1 MRLNSPRER
10 LVDDLADVG
19 CAVECGKRAV
29 AMKRAKLRGKMAI
42 VLIVLLVVAVALNV
56 VWSDSTQ
63 REQAEAEMLEKAR
76 ILTYEMDAVWE
87 FMDMNQERI
96 DTDSDGTYN
105 FKGLYCA
112 IAGKSI
118 AKILERDTNY
128 IIRYTN
134 LEPRKKAS
142 ASDEYEAEAIR
153 SFNDGTTVEKYGI
166 ETYGGQEAFRY
177 VAPIYLE
184 ESCLD
189 CHGDPKGEPDATGY
203 PKEGMKV
210 GDLIGVTSIIM
221 PIDLYMSGIQDNVT
235 RQVGYFSFII
245 IMVILAVY
253 FLITRMVTQP
263 LAQVEEAVGQIEG
276 GNFEVSLE
284 NIKGNGEIQDLA
296 KKFDFMAAQ
305 LRDLYGNLERQ
316 VEVRTS
322 QLESANELLEE
333 QRSQLAKVNEE
344 LQAENQ
350 YKSDFLAIM
359 SHELR
364 TPLTSIIAFT
374 EIWQSANVERSDDE
388 AAAVKEIKE
397 NGQLLLQ
404 MVNNILEMARVEAG
418 KTELTVE
425 PFDMMD
431 LIGLVERSIGF
442 LAEQRSITL
451 TTVVHPDVP
460 IINADWEKIRRIV
473 ENLASNAIKFTRK
486 GGHVRIEVRYDEA
499 NDRLAIAVSDDGIGI
514 KEENLES
521 IFERFT
527 QSDKSSYRR
536 YGGSGLGL
544 AVVKELTEMHGGC
557 IEVESVYKQGSTFTV
572 CIPTGNGR
580 NES

>member
-1 MRLNSPRER
+1 
-10 LVDDLADVG
+10 
-19 CAVECGKRAV
+19 
-29 AMKRAKLRGKMAI
+29 MKKMKLRGKTTI
-42 VLIVLLVVAVALNV
+42 VLIVLLVVSVALNV

-76 ILTYEMDAVWE
+76 ILSYEMDAVWE
-87 FMDMNQERI
+87 FMDMNQARI
-96 DTDSDGTYN
+96 DTDSDGSYN

-128 IIRYTN
+128 VIRYTN

-142 ASDEYEAEAIR
+142 MSDDYESEAIR
-153 SFNDGTTVEKYGI
+153 LFNDGSVVEKYGI
-166 ETYGGQEAFRY
+166 ETYNGQEVFRY
-177 VAPIYLE
+177 VTPIYLE

-189 CHGDPKGEPDATGY
+189 CHGDPAGELDVTGY
-203 PKEGMKV
+203 PKEGMEV

-221 PIDLYMSGIQDNVT
+221 PIDIYMAGIQENVT

-245 IMVILAVY
+245 VMVILAVY
-253 FLITRMVTQP
+253 VLITRLITRP
-263 LAQVEEAVGQIEG
+263 LSEVENAVGQIEN
-276 GNFEVSLE
+276 GNFEVNLE
-284 NIKGNGEIQDLA
+284 GIKGNGEIKDLA
-296 KKFDFMAAQ
+296 VKFDIMAEQ
-305 LRDLYGNLERQ
+305 LRALYGNLESQ
-316 VEVRTS
+316 VELRTA
-322 QLESANELLEE
+322 QLESANELLEK
-333 QRSQLAKVNEE
+333 QRSQLARVNEE

-374 EIWQSANVERSDDE
+374 EIWQQANVDRSEDE
-388 AAAVKEIKE
+388 TAAVKEVKE

-418 KTELTVE
+418 RNELSVE

-442 LAEQRSITL
+442 LAEQRNISL
-451 TTVVHPDVP
+451 ATVVHQDVP
-460 IINADWEKIRRIV
+460 IITADWEKIRRIV

-486 GGHVRIEVRYDEA
+486 GGSVSIEVSYHEETE
-499 NDRLAIAVSDDGIGI
+499 RLSIAVSDTGIGI
-514 KEENLES
+514 KEEDLS
-521 IFERFT
+521 LIFERFT

-544 AVVKELTEMHGGC
+544 AVVKELVEMHGGAV
-557 IEVESVYKQGSTFTV
+557 EVRSVYKQGSTFTV
-572 CIPTGNGR
+572 WIPTGNDR
-580 NES
+580 R

>member
-1 MRLNSPRER
+1 
-10 LVDDLADVG
+10 
-19 CAVECGKRAV
+19 
-29 AMKRAKLRGKMAI
+29 MKKMKLRGKTTI
-42 VLIVLLVVAVALNV
+42 VLIVLLVVSVALNV

-76 ILTYEMDAVWE
+76 ILSYEMDAVWE
-87 FMDMNQERI
+87 FMDMNQARI
-96 DTDSDGTYN
+96 DTDSDGSYN

-128 IIRYTN
+128 VIRYTN

-142 ASDEYEAEAIR
+142 MSDDYESEAIR
-153 SFNDGTTVEKYGI
+153 LFNDGSAVEKYGI
-166 ETYGGQEAFRY
+166 ETYNGQEVFRY
-177 VAPIYLE
+177 VTPIYLE

-189 CHGDPKGEPDATGY
+189 CHGDPAGELDVTGY
-203 PKEGMKV
+203 PKEGMEV

-221 PIDLYMSGIQDNVT
+221 PIDIYMAGIQENVT

-245 IMVILAVY
+245 VMVILAVY
-253 FLITRMVTQP
+253 VLITRLITRP
-263 LAQVEEAVGQIEG
+263 LSEVENAVGQIEN
-276 GNFEVSLE
+276 GNFEVNLE
-284 NIKGNGEIQDLA
+284 GIKGNGEIKDLA
-296 KKFDFMAAQ
+296 VKFDIMAEQ
-305 LRDLYGNLERQ
+305 LRALYGNLEGQ
-316 VEVRTS
+316 VELRTA
-322 QLESANELLEE
+322 QLESANELLEK
-333 QRSQLAKVNEE
+333 QRSQLARVNEE

-374 EIWQSANVERSDDE
+374 EIWQQANVDRSEDE
-388 AAAVKEIKE
+388 TAAVKEVKE

-418 KTELTVE
+418 RNELSVE

-442 LAEQRSITL
+442 LAEQRNISL
-451 TTVVHPDVP
+451 ATVVHQDVP
-460 IINADWEKIRRIV
+460 IITADWEKIRRIV

-486 GGHVRIEVRYDEA
+486 GGSVSIEVSYHEETE
-499 NDRLAIAVSDDGIGI
+499 RLSIAVSDTGIGI
-514 KEENLES
+514 KEEDLS
-521 IFERFT
+521 LIFERFT

-544 AVVKELTEMHGGC
+544 AVVKELVEMHGGAV
-557 IEVESVYKQGSTFTV
+557 EVRSVYKQGSTFTV
-572 CIPTGNGR
+572 WIPTGNDR
-580 NES
+580 R

>member
-1 MRLNSPRER
+1 
-10 LVDDLADVG
+10 
-19 CAVECGKRAV
+19 
-29 AMKRAKLRGKMAI
+29 MKKMKLRGKTTI
-42 VLIVLLVVAVALNV
+42 VLIVLLVVSVALNV

-76 ILTYEMDAVWE
+76 ILSYEMDAVWE
-87 FMDMNQERI
+87 FMDMNQARI
-96 DTDSDGTYN
+96 DTDSDGSYN

-128 IIRYTN
+128 VIRYTN

-142 ASDEYEAEAIR
+142 MSDDYESEAIR
-153 SFNDGTTVEKYGI
+153 LFNDGSAVEKYGI
-166 ETYGGQEAFRY
+166 ETYNGQEVFRY
-177 VAPIYLE
+177 VTPIYLE

-189 CHGDPKGEPDATGY
+189 CHGDPAGELDVTGY
-203 PKEGMKV
+203 PKEGMEV

-221 PIDLYMSGIQDNVT
+221 PIDIYMAGIQENVT

-245 IMVILAVY
+245 VMVILAVY
-253 FLITRMVTQP
+253 VLITRLITRP
-263 LAQVEEAVGQIEG
+263 LSEVENAVGQIEN
-276 GNFEVSLE
+276 GNFEVNLE
-284 NIKGNGEIQDLA
+284 GIKGNGEIKDLA
-296 KKFDFMAAQ
+296 VKFDIMAEQ
-305 LRDLYGNLERQ
+305 LRALYGNLESQ
-316 VEVRTS
+316 VELRTA
-322 QLESANELLEE
+322 QLESANELLEK
-333 QRSQLAKVNEE
+333 QRSQLARVNEE

-374 EIWQSANVERSDDE
+374 EIWQQANVDRSEDE
-388 AAAVKEIKE
+388 TAAVKEVKE

-418 KTELTVE
+418 RNELSVE

-442 LAEQRSITL
+442 LAEQRNISL
-451 TTVVHPDVP
+451 ATVVHQDVP
-460 IINADWEKIRRIV
+460 IITADWEKIRRIV

-486 GGHVRIEVRYDEA
+486 GGSVSIEVSYHEETE
-499 NDRLAIAVSDDGIGI
+499 RLSIAVSDTGIGI
-514 KEENLES
+514 KEEDLS
-521 IFERFT
+521 LIFERFT

-544 AVVKELTEMHGGC
+544 AVVKELVEMHGGTV
-557 IEVESVYKQGSTFTV
+557 EVRSVYKQGSTFTV
-572 CIPTGNGR
+572 WIPTGNDR
-580 NES
+580 R

>member
-1 MRLNSPRER
+1 
-10 LVDDLADVG
+10 
-19 CAVECGKRAV
+19 
-29 AMKRAKLRGKMAI
+29 MKKMKLRGKTTI
-42 VLIVLLVVAVALNV
+42 VLIVLLVVSVALNV

-76 ILTYEMDAVWE
+76 ILSYEMDAVWE
-87 FMDMNQERI
+87 FMDMNQARI
-96 DTDSDGTYN
+96 DTDSDGSYN

-128 IIRYTN
+128 VIRYTN

-142 ASDEYEAEAIR
+142 MSDDYESEAIR
-153 SFNDGTTVEKYGI
+153 LFNDGSAVEKYGI
-166 ETYGGQEAFRY
+166 ETYNGQEVFRY
-177 VAPIYLE
+177 VTPIYLE

-189 CHGDPKGEPDATGY
+189 CHGDPAGELDVTGY
-203 PKEGMKV
+203 PKEGMEV

-221 PIDLYMSGIQDNVT
+221 PIDIYMAGIQENVT

-245 IMVILAVY
+245 VMVILAVY
-253 FLITRMVTQP
+253 VLITRLITRP
-263 LAQVEEAVGQIEG
+263 LSELENAVGQIEN
-276 GNFEVSLE
+276 GNFEVNLE
-284 NIKGNGEIQDLA
+284 GIKGNGEIKDLA
-296 KKFDFMAAQ
+296 VKFDIMAEQ
-305 LRDLYGNLERQ
+305 LRALYGNLEGQ
-316 VEVRTS
+316 VELRTA
-322 QLESANELLEE
+322 QLESANELLEK
-333 QRSQLAKVNEE
+333 QRSQLARVNEE

-364 TPLTSIIAFT
+364 TPLTPIIAFT
-374 EIWQSANVERSDDE
+374 EIWQQANVDRSEDE
-388 AAAVKEIKE
+388 TAAVKEVKE

-418 KTELTVE
+418 RNELSVE

-442 LAEQRSITL
+442 LAEQRNISL
-451 TTVVHPDVP
+451 TTVVHQDVP
-460 IINADWEKIRRIV
+460 IITADWEKIRRIV

-486 GGHVRIEVRYDEA
+486 GGSVSIEVSYHEETE
-499 NDRLAIAVSDDGIGI
+499 RLSIAVSDTGIGI
-514 KEENLES
+514 KEEDLPL

-544 AVVKELTEMHGGC
+544 AVVKELVEMHGGTV
-557 IEVESVYKQGSTFTV
+557 EVRSVYKQGSTFTV
-572 CIPTGNGR
+572 WIPTGNDR
-580 NES
+580 R

>member
-1 MRLNSPRER
+1 
-10 LVDDLADVG
+10 
-19 CAVECGKRAV
+19 
-29 AMKRAKLRGKMAI
+29 MKKMKLRGKTTI
-42 VLIVLLVVAVALNV
+42 VLIVLLVVSVALNV

-76 ILTYEMDAVWE
+76 ILSYEMDAVWE
-87 FMDMNQERI
+87 FMDMNQARI
-96 DTDSDGTYN
+96 DTDSDGSYN

-128 IIRYTN
+128 VIRYTN

-142 ASDEYEAEAIR
+142 MSDDYESEAIR
-153 SFNDGTTVEKYGI
+153 LFNDGSAVEKYGI
-166 ETYGGQEAFRY
+166 ETYNGQEVFRY
-177 VAPIYLE
+177 VTPIYLE

-189 CHGDPKGEPDATGY
+189 CHGDPAGELDVTGY
-203 PKEGMKV
+203 PKEGMEV

-221 PIDLYMSGIQDNVT
+221 PIDIYMAGIQENVT

-245 IMVILAVY
+245 VMVILAVY
-253 FLITRMVTQP
+253 VLITRLITRP
-263 LAQVEEAVGQIEG
+263 LSEVENAVGQIEN
-276 GNFEVSLE
+276 GNFEVNLE
-284 NIKGNGEIQDLA
+284 GIKGNGEIKDLA
-296 KKFDFMAAQ
+296 VKFDIMAEQ
-305 LRDLYGNLERQ
+305 LRALYGNLEGQ
-316 VEVRTS
+316 VELRTA
-322 QLESANELLEE
+322 QLESANELLEK
-333 QRSQLAKVNEE
+333 QRSQLARVNEE

-374 EIWQSANVERSDDE
+374 EIWQQANVDRSEDE
-388 AAAVKEIKE
+388 TAAVKEVKE

-418 KTELTVE
+418 RNELSVE

-442 LAEQRSITL
+442 LAEQRNISL
-451 TTVVHPDVP
+451 ATVVHQDVP
-460 IINADWEKIRRIV
+460 IITADWEKIRRIV

-486 GGHVRIEVRYDEA
+486 GGSVSVEVSYHEETE
-499 NDRLAIAVSDDGIGI
+499 RLSIAVSDTGIGI
-514 KEENLES
+514 KEEDLS
-521 IFERFT
+521 LIFERFT

-544 AVVKELTEMHGGC
+544 AVVKELVEMHGGTV
-557 IEVESVYKQGSTFTV
+557 EVRSVYKQGSTFTV
-572 CIPTGNGR
+572 WIPTGNDR
-580 NES
+580 R

>member
-1 MRLNSPRER
+1 
-10 LVDDLADVG
+10 
-19 CAVECGKRAV
+19 
-29 AMKRAKLRGKMAI
+29 MKKMKLRGKTTI
-42 VLIVLLVVAVALNV
+42 VLIVLLVVSVALNV

-76 ILTYEMDAVWE
+76 ILSYEMDAVWE
-87 FMDMNQERI
+87 FMDMNQARI
-96 DTDSDGTYN
+96 DTDSDGSYN
-105 FKGLYCA
+105 FKGFYCA

-128 IIRYTN
+128 VIRYTN

-142 ASDEYEAEAIR
+142 MSDDYESEAIR
-153 SFNDGTTVEKYGI
+153 LFNDGSAVEKYGI
-166 ETYGGQEAFRY
+166 ETYNGQEVFRY
-177 VAPIYLE
+177 VTPIYLE

-189 CHGDPKGEPDATGY
+189 CHGDPAGELDVTGY
-203 PKEGMKV
+203 PKEGMEV

-221 PIDLYMSGIQDNVT
+221 PIDIYMAGIQENVT

-245 IMVILAVY
+245 VMVILAVY
-253 FLITRMVTQP
+253 VLITRLITRP
-263 LAQVEEAVGQIEG
+263 LSEVENAVGQIEN
-276 GNFEVSLE
+276 GNFEVNLE
-284 NIKGNGEIQDLA
+284 GIKGNGEIKDLA
-296 KKFDFMAAQ
+296 VKFDIMAEQ
-305 LRDLYGNLERQ
+305 LRALYGNLEGQ
-316 VEVRTS
+316 VELRTA
-322 QLESANELLEE
+322 QLESANELLEK
-333 QRSQLAKVNEE
+333 QRSQLARVNEE

-374 EIWQSANVERSDDE
+374 EIWQQANVDRSEDE
-388 AAAVKEIKE
+388 TAAVKEVKE

-418 KTELTVE
+418 RNELSVE

-442 LAEQRSITL
+442 LAEQRNISL
-451 TTVVHPDVP
+451 TTVVHQDVP
-460 IINADWEKIRRIV
+460 IITADWEKIRRIV

-486 GGHVRIEVRYDEA
+486 GGSASIEVSYHEETE
-499 NDRLAIAVSDDGIGI
+499 RLSIAVSDTGIGI
-514 KEENLES
+514 KEEDLS
-521 IFERFT
+521 LIFERFT

-544 AVVKELTEMHGGC
+544 AVVKELVEMHGGTV
-557 IEVESVYKQGSTFTV
+557 EVRSVYKQGSTFTV
-572 CIPTGNGR
+572 WIPTGNDR
-580 NES
+580 R

>member
-1 MRLNSPRER
+1 
-10 LVDDLADVG
+10 
-19 CAVECGKRAV
+19 
-29 AMKRAKLRGKMAI
+29 MKKMKLRGKTTI
-42 VLIVLLVVAVALNV
+42 VLIVLLVVSVALNV

-76 ILTYEMDAVWE
+76 ILSYEMDAVWE
-87 FMDMNQERI
+87 FMDMNQARI
-96 DTDSDGTYN
+96 DTDSDGSYN

-128 IIRYTN
+128 VIRYTN

-142 ASDEYEAEAIR
+142 MSDDYESEAIR
-153 SFNDGTTVEKYGI
+153 LFNDGSAVEKYGI
-166 ETYGGQEAFRY
+166 ETYNGQEVFRY
-177 VAPIYLE
+177 VTPIYLE

-189 CHGDPKGEPDATGY
+189 CHGDPAGELDVTGY
-203 PKEGMKV
+203 PKEGMEV

-221 PIDLYMSGIQDNVT
+221 PIDIYMAGIQENVT

-245 IMVILAVY
+245 VMVILAVY
-253 FLITRMVTQP
+253 VLITRLITRP
-263 LAQVEEAVGQIEG
+263 LSEVENAVGQIEN
-276 GNFEVSLE
+276 GNFEVNLE
-284 NIKGNGEIQDLA
+284 GIKGNGEIKDLA
-296 KKFDFMAAQ
+296 VKFDIMAEQ
-305 LRDLYGNLERQ
+305 LRALYGNLEGQ
-316 VEVRTS
+316 VELRTA
-322 QLESANELLEE
+322 QLESANELLEK
-333 QRSQLAKVNEE
+333 QRSQLARVNEE

-374 EIWQSANVERSDDE
+374 EIWQQANVDRSEDE
-388 AAAVKEIKE
+388 TAAVKEVKE

-418 KTELTVE
+418 RNELSVE

-442 LAEQRSITL
+442 LAEQRNISL
-451 TTVVHPDVP
+451 TTVVHQDVP
-460 IINADWEKIRRIV
+460 IITADWEKIRRIV

-486 GGHVRIEVRYDEA
+486 GGSVSIEVSYHEETE
-499 NDRLAIAVSDDGIGI
+499 RLSVAVSDTGIGI
-514 KEENLES
+514 KEEDLS
-521 IFERFT
+521 LIFERFT

-544 AVVKELTEMHGGC
+544 AVVKELVEMHGGTV
-557 IEVESVYKQGSTFTV
+557 EVRSVYKQGSTFTV
-572 CIPTGNGR
+572 WIPTGNDR
-580 NES
+580 R

>member
-1 MRLNSPRER
+1 
-10 LVDDLADVG
+10 
-19 CAVECGKRAV
+19 
-29 AMKRAKLRGKMAI
+29 MKKMKLRGKTTI
-42 VLIVLLVVAVALNV
+42 VLIVLLVVSVALNV

-76 ILTYEMDAVWE
+76 ILSYEMDAVWE
-87 FMDMNQERI
+87 FMDMNQARI
-96 DTDSDGTYN
+96 DTDSDGSYN

-128 IIRYTN
+128 VIRYTN

-142 ASDEYEAEAIR
+142 MSDDYESEAIR
-153 SFNDGTTVEKYGI
+153 LFNDGSAVEKYGI
-166 ETYGGQEAFRY
+166 ETYNGQEVFRY
-177 VAPIYLE
+177 VTPIYLE

-189 CHGDPKGEPDATGY
+189 CHGDPAGELDVTGY
-203 PKEGMKV
+203 PKEGMEV

-221 PIDLYMSGIQDNVT
+221 PIDIYMAGIQENVT

-245 IMVILAVY
+245 VMVILAVY
-253 FLITRMVTQP
+253 VLITRLITRP
-263 LAQVEEAVGQIEG
+263 LSEVENAVGQIEN
-276 GNFEVSLE
+276 GNFEVNLE
-284 NIKGNGEIQDLA
+284 GIKGNGEIKDLA
-296 KKFDFMAAQ
+296 VKFDIMAEQ
-305 LRDLYGNLERQ
+305 LRALYGNLEGQ
-316 VEVRTS
+316 VELRTA
-322 QLESANELLEE
+322 QLESANELLEK
-333 QRSQLAKVNEE
+333 QRSQLARVNEE

-374 EIWQSANVERSDDE
+374 EIWQQANVDRSEDE
-388 AAAVKEIKE
+388 TAAVKEVKE

-418 KTELTVE
+418 RNELSVE

-442 LAEQRSITL
+442 LAEQRNISL
-451 TTVVHPDVP
+451 TTVVHQDVP
-460 IINADWEKIRRIV
+460 IITADWEKIRRIV

-486 GGHVRIEVRYDEA
+486 GGSVSIEVSYHEETE
-499 NDRLAIAVSDDGIGI
+499 RLSIAVSDTGIGI
-514 KEENLES
+514 KEEDLS
-521 IFERFT
+521 LIFERFT

-544 AVVKELTEMHGGC
+544 AVVKELAEMHGGTV
-557 IEVESVYKQGSTFTV
+557 EVRSVYKQGSTFTV
-572 CIPTGNGR
+572 WIPTGNDR
-580 NES
+580 R

>member
-1 MRLNSPRER
+1 
-10 LVDDLADVG
+10 
-19 CAVECGKRAV
+19 
-29 AMKRAKLRGKMAI
+29 MKKMKLRGKTTI
-42 VLIVLLVVAVALNV
+42 VLIVLLVVSVALNV
-56 VWSDSTQ
+56 AWSDSTQ

-76 ILTYEMDAVWE
+76 ILSHEMDAVWE
-87 FMDMNQERI
+87 FMDMNQARI
-96 DTDSDGTYN
+96 DTDSDGSYN

-142 ASDEYEAEAIR
+142 MSDEYESEAIR
-153 SFNDGTTVEKYGI
+153 MFNDGSATEKYGI
-166 ETYGGQEAFRY
+166 ESYNDQEVFRY
-177 VAPIYLE
+177 VTPIYLE

-189 CHGDPKGEPDATGY
+189 CHGDPKDELDVTGH
-203 PKEGMKV
+203 PKEGMAV

-235 RQVGYFSFII
+235 RQVGYFTFII

-253 FLITRMVTQP
+253 VLITRLITRP
-263 LAQVEEAVGQIEG
+263 LTEVENAVDQVEN
-276 GNFEVSLE
+276 GNFEVNLDG
-284 NIKGNGEIQDLA
+284 IKGNGEIKDLA
-296 KKFDFMAAQ
+296 LKFDFMAEQ
-305 LRDLYGNLERQ
+305 LRALYGDLEGQ
-316 VEVRTS
+316 VELRTA
-322 QLESANELLEE
+322 QLESANELLEK
-333 QRSQLAKVNEE
+333 QRSQLARVNEE

-374 EIWQSANVERSDDE
+374 EIWQNANVERSEDE
-388 AAAVKEIKE
+388 TAAVKEVKE

-418 KTELTVE
+418 KTELMVE

-442 LAEQRSITL
+442 LAEQRNIDL
-451 TTVVHPDVP
+451 TTVVHSDVP

-486 GGHVRIEVRYDEA
+486 GGSVHIEVSYRKEA
-499 NDRLAIAVSDDGIGI
+499 EQLSIAVSDTGIGI
-514 KEENLES
+514 KEDDLS
-521 IFERFT
+521 YIFERFT

-544 AVVKELTEMHGGC
+544 AVVKELVEMHGGT
-557 IEVESVYKQGSTFTV
+557 IEVESVYKEGSTFTV
-572 CIPTGNGR
+572 FIPTGIDR
-580 NES
+580 E

>member
-1 MRLNSPRER
+1 
-10 LVDDLADVG
+10 
-19 CAVECGKRAV
+19 
-29 AMKRAKLRGKMAI
+29 MKKMKLRGKTTI
-42 VLIVLLVVAVALNV
+42 VLIVLLVVSVALNV

-76 ILTYEMDAVWE
+76 ILSYEMDAVWE
-87 FMDMNQERI
+87 FMDMNQARI
-96 DTDSDGTYN
+96 DTDSDGSYN

-128 IIRYTN
+128 VIRYTN

-142 ASDEYEAEAIR
+142 MSDDYESEAIR
-153 SFNDGTTVEKYGI
+153 LFNNGSAVEKYGI
-166 ETYGGQEAFRY
+166 ETYNGQEVFRY
-177 VAPIYLE
+177 VTPIYLE

-189 CHGDPKGEPDATGY
+189 CHGDPAGELDVTGY
-203 PKEGMKV
+203 PKEGMEV

-221 PIDLYMSGIQDNVT
+221 PIDIYMAGIQENVT

-245 IMVILAVY
+245 VMVILAVY
-253 FLITRMVTQP
+253 VLITRLITRP
-263 LAQVEEAVGQIEG
+263 LSEVENAVGQIEN
-276 GNFEVSLE
+276 GNFEVNLE
-284 NIKGNGEIQDLA
+284 GIKGNGEIKDLA
-296 KKFDFMAAQ
+296 VKFDIMAEQ
-305 LRDLYGNLERQ
+305 LRALYGNLEGQ
-316 VEVRTS
+316 VELRTA
-322 QLESANELLEE
+322 QLESANELLEK
-333 QRSQLAKVNEE
+333 QRSQLARVNEE

-374 EIWQSANVERSDDE
+374 EIWQQANVDRSEDE
-388 AAAVKEIKE
+388 TAAVKEVKE

-418 KTELTVE
+418 RNELSVE

-442 LAEQRSITL
+442 LAEQRNISL
-451 TTVVHPDVP
+451 TTVVHQDVP
-460 IINADWEKIRRIV
+460 IITADWEKIRRIV

-486 GGHVRIEVRYDEA
+486 GGSVSIEVSYHEETE
-499 NDRLAIAVSDDGIGI
+499 RLSIAVSDTGIGI
-514 KEENLES
+514 KEEDLS
-521 IFERFT
+521 LIFERFT

-544 AVVKELTEMHGGC
+544 AVVKELVEMHGGTV
-557 IEVESVYKQGSTFTV
+557 EVRSVYKQGSTFTV
-572 CIPTGNGR
+572 WIPTGNDR
-580 NES
+580 R

>member
-1 MRLNSPRER
+1 MT
-10 LVDDLADVG
+10 
-19 CAVECGKRAV
+19 K
-29 AMKRAKLRGKMAI
+29 MKLRGKTTI
-42 VLIVLLVVAVALNV
+42 VLIVLLVVSVALNV

-76 ILTYEMDAVWE
+76 ILSYEMDAVWE
-87 FMDMNQERI
+87 FMDMNQARI
-96 DTDSDGTYN
+96 DTDSDGSYN

-128 IIRYTN
+128 VIRYTN

-142 ASDEYEAEAIR
+142 MSDDYESEAIR
-153 SFNDGTTVEKYGI
+153 LFNDGSAVEKYGI
-166 ETYGGQEAFRY
+166 ETYNGQEVFRY
-177 VAPIYLE
+177 VTPIYLE

-189 CHGDPKGEPDATGY
+189 CHGDPAGELDVTGY
-203 PKEGMKV
+203 PKEGMEV

-221 PIDLYMSGIQDNVT
+221 PIDIYMAGIQENVT

-245 IMVILAVY
+245 VMVILAVY
-253 FLITRMVTQP
+253 VLITRLITRP
-263 LAQVEEAVGQIEG
+263 LSEVENAVGQIEN
-276 GNFEVSLE
+276 GNFEVNLE
-284 NIKGNGEIQDLA
+284 GIKGNGEIKDLA
-296 KKFDFMAAQ
+296 VKFDIMAEQ
-305 LRDLYGNLERQ
+305 LRALYGNLEGQ
-316 VEVRTS
+316 VELRTA
-322 QLESANELLEE
+322 QLESANELLEK
-333 QRSQLAKVNEE
+333 QRSQLARVNEE

-374 EIWQSANVERSDDE
+374 EIWQQANVDRSEDE
-388 AAAVKEIKE
+388 TAAVKEVKE

-418 KTELTVE
+418 RNELSVE

-442 LAEQRSITL
+442 LAEQRNISL
-451 TTVVHPDVP
+451 ATVVHQDVP
-460 IINADWEKIRRIV
+460 IITADWEKIRRIV

-486 GGHVRIEVRYDEA
+486 GGSVSIEVSYHEETE
-499 NDRLAIAVSDDGIGI
+499 RLSIAVSDTGIGI
-514 KEENLES
+514 KEEDLS
-521 IFERFT
+521 LIFERFT

-544 AVVKELTEMHGGC
+544 AVVKELVEMHGGTV
-557 IEVESVYKQGSTFTV
+557 EVRSVYKQGSTFTV
-572 CIPTGNGR
+572 WIPTGNDR
-580 NES
+580 R

>member
-1 MRLNSPRER
+1 MN
-10 LVDDLADVG
+10 
-19 CAVECGKRAV
+19 KI
-29 AMKRAKLRGKMAI
+29 KLRGKTTIM
-42 VLIVLLVVAVALNV
+42 LIVLLVVAVALNV
-56 VWSDSTQ
+56 AWSDFTQ
-63 REQAEAEMLEKAR
+63 REQAQEEMLEKAR
-76 ILTYEMDAVWE
+76 ILTYEMSAVWE
-87 FMDMNQERI
+87 FMDMNQARI

-142 ASDEYEAEAIR
+142 MSDEYEAVAIR
-153 SFNDGTTVEKYGI
+153 SFKEDSAMEHYGV
-166 ETYGGQEAFRY
+166 ETYDGQEVFRY

-189 CHGDPKGEPDATGY
+189 CHGDPAGEQDVTGY
-203 PKEGMKV
+203 PKEGMKT

-221 PIDLYMSGIQDNVT
+221 PIDIYMSGIQDNVT
-235 RQVGYFSFII
+235 RQIGYFSFIV
-245 IMVILAVY
+245 IMVILIVY
-253 FLITRMVTQP
+253 FAITRMITQP
-263 LAQVEEAVGQIEG
+263 LTQVENAVEQVEN
-276 GNFEVSLE
+276 GNFEIDLAG
-284 NIKGNGEIQDLA
+284 IKGNGEIKDLA
-296 KKFDFMAAQ
+296 MKFDFMAEQ
-305 LRDLYGNLERQ
+305 LRGLYGNLENQ
-316 VEVRTS
+316 VELRTS
-322 QLESANELLEE
+322 QLESANELLED
-333 QRSQLAKVNEE
+333 QRRQLAQVNEE
-344 LQAENQ
+344 LQEENQ

-374 EIWQSANVERSDDE
+374 EIWQKANSSRDESE
-388 AAAVKEIKE
+388 AAAVKEVKE

-418 KTELTVE
+418 KTELMLE

-431 LIGLVERSIGF
+431 LIGIVERSTGF
-442 LAEQRSITL
+442 LAEQRNISFQ
-451 TTVVHPDVP
+451 TVVHSSVP
-460 IINADWEKIRRIV
+460 IITGDWEKIRRIV

-486 GGHVRIEVRYDEA
+486 GGTVGIDVSYDESSG
-499 NDRLAIAVSDDGIGI
+499 RLKIEVSDDGIGI
-514 KEENLES
+514 AEENLPY
-521 IFERFT
+521 IFDRFT

-544 AVVKELTEMHGGC
+544 AVVKELVEMHQGS
-557 IEVESVYKQGSTFTV
+557 IEVKSIYKQGSTFTV
-572 CIPTGNGR
+572 FLPADIEEEKGNG
-580 NES
+580 

>member
-1 MRLNSPRER
+1 
-10 LVDDLADVG
+10 
-19 CAVECGKRAV
+19 
-29 AMKRAKLRGKMAI
+29 MKKMKLRGKTTI
-42 VLIVLLVVAVALNV
+42 VLIVLLVVSVALNV

-76 ILTYEMDAVWE
+76 ILSYEMDAVWE
-87 FMDMNQERI
+87 FMDMNQARI
-96 DTDSDGTYN
+96 DTDSDGSYN

-128 IIRYTN
+128 VIRYTN

-142 ASDEYEAEAIR
+142 MSDDYESEAIR
-153 SFNDGTTVEKYGI
+153 LFNDGSAVEKYGI
-166 ETYGGQEAFRY
+166 ETYNGQEVFRY
-177 VAPIYLE
+177 VTPIYLE

-189 CHGDPKGEPDATGY
+189 CHGDPAGELDVTGY
-203 PKEGMKV
+203 PKEGMEV

-221 PIDLYMSGIQDNVT
+221 PIDIYMAGIQENVT

-245 IMVILAVY
+245 VMVILAVY
-253 FLITRMVTQP
+253 VLITRLITRP
-263 LAQVEEAVGQIEG
+263 LSEVENAVGQIEN
-276 GNFEVSLE
+276 GNFEVNLE
-284 NIKGNGEIQDLA
+284 GIKGNGEIKDLA
-296 KKFDFMAAQ
+296 VKFDIMAEQ
-305 LRDLYGNLERQ
+305 LRALYGNLEGQ
-316 VEVRTS
+316 VELRTA
-322 QLESANELLEE
+322 QLESANELLEK
-333 QRSQLAKVNEE
+333 QRSQLARVNEE

-374 EIWQSANVERSDDE
+374 EIWQQANVDRSEDE
-388 AAAVKEIKE
+388 TAAVKEVKE

-418 KTELTVE
+418 RNELSVE

-442 LAEQRSITL
+442 LAEQRNISL
-451 TTVVHPDVP
+451 TTVVHQDVP
-460 IINADWEKIRRIV
+460 IITADWEKIRRIV

-486 GGHVRIEVRYDEA
+486 GGSVSIEVSYHEETE
-499 NDRLAIAVSDDGIGI
+499 RLSIAVSDTGIGI
-514 KEENLES
+514 KEEDLS
-521 IFERFT
+521 LIFERFT

-544 AVVKELTEMHGGC
+544 AVVKELVEMHGGTV
-557 IEVESVYKQGSTFTV
+557 EVRSVYKQGSTFTV
-572 CIPTGNGR
+572 WIPTGNDR
-580 NES
+580 R

>member
-1 MRLNSPRER
+1 
-10 LVDDLADVG
+10 
-19 CAVECGKRAV
+19 
-29 AMKRAKLRGKMAI
+29 MKKMKLRGKTAI

-56 VWSDSTQ
+56 AWSDYTQ

-76 ILTYEMDAVWE
+76 ILSYEMDAVWE
-87 FMDMNQERI
+87 FMDMNQDRI
-96 DTDSDGTYN
+96 DTDSDGSYN

-118 AKILERDTNY
+118 AKILQRDTNY
-128 IIRYTN
+128 VIRYTN

-142 ASDEYEAEAIR
+142 MSDAYESDAIR
-153 SFNDGTTVEKYGI
+153 EFNAGTASEKYGI
-166 ETYGGQEAFRY
+166 ETYDGQEVFRY

-189 CHGDPKGEPDATGY
+189 CHGGPAGELDVTGY
-203 PKEGMKV
+203 PKEGMAV

-221 PIDLYMSGIQDNVT
+221 PIDIYMAGIQDNVT
-235 RQVGYFSFII
+235 RQVGYFSFVIVMI
-245 IMVILAVY
+245 ILAVY
-253 FLITRMVTQP
+253 ALITRLITRP
-263 LAQVEEAVGQIEG
+263 LTEVESAVDQMEN
-276 GNFEVSLE
+276 GNFEVNLE
-284 NIKGNGEIQDLA
+284 GIKGNGEIKDLA
-296 KKFDFMAAQ
+296 VKFDVMAGQ
-305 LRDLYGNLERQ
+305 LQTLYGSLEEQ
-316 VEVRTS
+316 VKLRTA
-322 QLESANELLEE
+322 QLESANDLLEE
-333 QRSQLAKVNEE
+333 QRSQLAQMNEE

-374 EIWQSANVERSDDE
+374 EIWQQANAHRTEDE
-388 AAAVKEIKE
+388 VAAVKEVKE

-418 KTELTVE
+418 RNELSVE

-431 LIGLVERSIGF
+431 LIGLVERSLGF
-442 LAEQRSITL
+442 LAERRSISL
-451 TTVVHPDVP
+451 STVVHPDVP
-460 IINADWEKIRRIV
+460 IITADWEKIRRIV

-486 GGHVRIEVRYDEA
+486 GGSVCIEVSYQKEA
-499 NDRLAIAVSDDGIGI
+499 ERLAIAVSDTGIGI
-514 KEENLES
+514 KEEDLPI
-521 IFERFT
+521 IFERFA
-527 QSDKSSYRR
+527 QSDRSAYRR

-544 AVVKELTEMHGGC
+544 AVVKELVEMHGGS

-572 CIPTGNGR
+572 FIPT
-580 NES
+580 ESGQGEE

>member
-1 MRLNSPRER
+1 
-10 LVDDLADVG
+10 
-19 CAVECGKRAV
+19 
-29 AMKRAKLRGKMAI
+29 MKKMKLRGKTTI
-42 VLIVLLVVAVALNV
+42 VLIVLLVVSVALNV

-76 ILTYEMDAVWE
+76 ILSYEMDAVWE
-87 FMDMNQERI
+87 FMDMNQARI
-96 DTDSDGTYN
+96 DTDSDGSYN

-128 IIRYTN
+128 VIRYTN

-142 ASDEYEAEAIR
+142 MSDDYESEAIR
-153 SFNDGTTVEKYGI
+153 LFNDGSAVEKYGI
-166 ETYGGQEAFRY
+166 ETYNGQEVFRY
-177 VAPIYLE
+177 VTPIYLE

-189 CHGDPKGEPDATGY
+189 CHGDPAGELDVTGY
-203 PKEGMKV
+203 PKEGMEV

-221 PIDLYMSGIQDNVT
+221 PIDIYMAGIQENVT

-245 IMVILAVY
+245 VMVILAVY
-253 FLITRMVTQP
+253 VLITRLITRP
-263 LAQVEEAVGQIEG
+263 LSEVENAVGQIES
-276 GNFEVSLE
+276 GNFEVNLE
-284 NIKGNGEIQDLA
+284 GIKGNGEIKDLA
-296 KKFDFMAAQ
+296 VKFDIMAEQ
-305 LRDLYGNLERQ
+305 LRALYGNLESQ
-316 VEVRTS
+316 VELRTA
-322 QLESANELLEE
+322 QLESANELLEK
-333 QRSQLAKVNEE
+333 QRSQLARVNEE

-374 EIWQSANVERSDDE
+374 EIWQQANVDRSEDE
-388 AAAVKEIKE
+388 TAAVKEVKE

-418 KTELTVE
+418 RNELSVE

-442 LAEQRSITL
+442 LAEQRNISL
-451 TTVVHPDVP
+451 TTVVHQDVP
-460 IINADWEKIRRIV
+460 IITADWEKIRRIV

-486 GGHVRIEVRYDEA
+486 GGSVSIEVSYHEETE
-499 NDRLAIAVSDDGIGI
+499 RLSIAVSDTGIGI
-514 KEENLES
+514 KEEDLS
-521 IFERFT
+521 LIFERFT

-544 AVVKELTEMHGGC
+544 AVVKELVEMHGGTV
-557 IEVESVYKQGSTFTV
+557 EVRSVYKQGSTFTV
-572 CIPTGNGR
+572 WIPTGNDR
-580 NES
+580 R

>member
-1 MRLNSPRER
+1 
-10 LVDDLADVG
+10 
-19 CAVECGKRAV
+19 
-29 AMKRAKLRGKMAI
+29 MKKVKLRGKTTV

-56 VWSDSTQ
+56 AWSDSTQ

-76 ILTYEMDAVWE
+76 ILTHEMDAVWE
-87 FMDMNQERI
+87 FMDMNQARI

-128 IIRYTN
+128 VISYTN
-134 LEPRKKAS
+134 EDPRKKAS
-142 ASDEYEAEAIR
+142 MSDEYESDAIR
-153 SFNDGTTVEKYGI
+153 MFKEGTAVEKYGI
-166 ETYGGQEAFRY
+166 ETYGEQEVFRY
-177 VAPIYLE
+177 VSPIYLK

-189 CHGDPKGEPDATGY
+189 CHGDPKGELDVTGY
-203 PKEGMKV
+203 PKEGMET
-210 GDLIGVTSIIM
+210 GDLIGVTSVIM

-253 FLITRMVTQP
+253 VLITRMITHP
-263 LAQVEEAVGQIEG
+263 LTQVENAVEQIEG
-276 GNFEVSLE
+276 GNFEVDLASV
-284 NIKGNGEIQDLA
+284 KGNGEIKDLA
-296 KKFDFMAAQ
+296 RKFDFMAAQ
-305 LRDLYGNLERQ
+305 LRDLYSNLERQ
-316 VEVRTS
+316 VDVRTA
-322 QLESANELLEE
+322 QLESANEMLEE

-374 EIWQSANVERSDDE
+374 EIWQSANTARSDDE
-388 AAAVKEIKE
+388 AAAVREVKE

-418 KTELTVE
+418 RTELIVE

-442 LAEQRSITL
+442 LAEQRSIEL

-486 GGHVRIEVRYDEA
+486 GGHVRIEVKYDRVSE
-499 NDRLAIAVSDDGIGI
+499 RLAISVSDDGIGI
-514 KEENLES
+514 KEEDISS

-527 QSDKSSYRR
+527 QSDKSPYRR

-544 AVVKELTEMHGGC
+544 AVVKELVEMHQGS
-557 IEVESVYKQGSTFTV
+557 IEVESAYKKGSTFIV
-572 CIPTGNGR
+572 SIPTR
-580 NES
+580 CEEE

>member
-1 MRLNSPRER
+1 
-10 LVDDLADVG
+10 
-19 CAVECGKRAV
+19 
-29 AMKRAKLRGKMAI
+29 MKKMKLRGKTTI
-42 VLIVLLVVAVALNV
+42 VLIVLLVVSVALNV

-76 ILTYEMDAVWE
+76 ILSYEMDAVWE
-87 FMDMNQERI
+87 FMDMNQARI
-96 DTDSDGTYN
+96 DTDSDGSYN

-128 IIRYTN
+128 VIRYTN

-142 ASDEYEAEAIR
+142 MSDDYESEAIR
-153 SFNDGTTVEKYGI
+153 LFNDGSAVEKYGI
-166 ETYGGQEAFRY
+166 ETYNGQEVFRY
-177 VAPIYLE
+177 VTPIYLE

-189 CHGDPKGEPDATGY
+189 CHGDPAGELDVTGY
-203 PKEGMKV
+203 PKEGMEV

-221 PIDLYMSGIQDNVT
+221 PIDIYMAGIQENVT

-245 IMVILAVY
+245 VMVILAVY
-253 FLITRMVTQP
+253 VLITRLITRP
-263 LAQVEEAVGQIEG
+263 LSEVENAVGQIEN
-276 GNFEVSLE
+276 GNFEVNLE
-284 NIKGNGEIQDLA
+284 GIKGNGEIKDLA
-296 KKFDFMAAQ
+296 VKFDIMAEQ
-305 LRDLYGNLERQ
+305 LRALYGNLEGQ
-316 VEVRTS
+316 VELRTA
-322 QLESANELLEE
+322 QLESANELLEK
-333 QRSQLAKVNEE
+333 QRSQLARVNEE

-374 EIWQSANVERSDDE
+374 EIWQQANVDRSEDE
-388 AAAVKEIKE
+388 TAAVKEVKE

-418 KTELTVE
+418 RNELSVE

-442 LAEQRSITL
+442 LAEQRNISL
-451 TTVVHPDVP
+451 TTVVHQDVP
-460 IINADWEKIRRIV
+460 IITADWEKIRRIV

-486 GGHVRIEVRYDEA
+486 GGSVSIEVSYHEETE
-499 NDRLAIAVSDDGIGI
+499 RLSIAVSDTGIGI
-514 KEENLES
+514 KEEDLS
-521 IFERFT
+521 LIFERFT

-544 AVVKELTEMHGGC
+544 AVVKELVETHGGTV
-557 IEVESVYKQGSTFTV
+557 EVRSVYKQGSTFTV
-572 CIPTGNGR
+572 WIPTGNDR
-580 NES
+580 R

>member
-1 MRLNSPRER
+1 
-10 LVDDLADVG
+10 
-19 CAVECGKRAV
+19 
-29 AMKRAKLRGKMAI
+29 MKKMKLRGKTTI
-42 VLIVLLVVAVALNV
+42 VLIVLLVVSVALNV

-76 ILTYEMDAVWE
+76 ILSYEMDAVWE
-87 FMDMNQERI
+87 FMDMNQARI
-96 DTDSDGTYN
+96 DTDSDGSYN

-128 IIRYTN
+128 VIRYTN

-142 ASDEYEAEAIR
+142 MSDDYESEAIR
-153 SFNDGTTVEKYGI
+153 LFNDGSAVEKYGI
-166 ETYGGQEAFRY
+166 ETYNGQEVFRY
-177 VAPIYLE
+177 VTPIYLE

-189 CHGDPKGEPDATGY
+189 CHGDPAGELDVTGY
-203 PKEGMKV
+203 PKEGMEV

-221 PIDLYMSGIQDNVT
+221 PIDIYMAGIQENVT

-245 IMVILAVY
+245 VMVILAVY
-253 FLITRMVTQP
+253 VLITRLITRP
-263 LAQVEEAVGQIEG
+263 LSEVENAVGQIEN
-276 GNFEVSLE
+276 GNFEVNLE
-284 NIKGNGEIQDLA
+284 GIKGNGEIKDLA
-296 KKFDFMAAQ
+296 VKFDIMAEQ
-305 LRDLYGNLERQ
+305 LRALYGNLEGQ
-316 VEVRTS
+316 VELRTA
-322 QLESANELLEE
+322 QLESANELLEK
-333 QRSQLAKVNEE
+333 QRSQLARVNEE

-374 EIWQSANVERSDDE
+374 EIWQQANVDRSEDE
-388 AAAVKEIKE
+388 TAAVKEVKE

-418 KTELTVE
+418 RNELSVE

-442 LAEQRSITL
+442 LAEQRNISL
-451 TTVVHPDVP
+451 ATVVHQDVP
-460 IINADWEKIRRIV
+460 IITADWEKIRRIV

-486 GGHVRIEVRYDEA
+486 GGSVSIEVSYHEETE
-499 NDRLAIAVSDDGIGI
+499 RLSIAVSDTGIGI
-514 KEENLES
+514 KEEDLS
-521 IFERFT
+521 LIFERFT

-544 AVVKELTEMHGGC
+544 AVVKELVEMHGGTV
-557 IEVESVYKQGSTFTV
+557 EVRSVYKQGSTFTV
-572 CIPTGNGR
+572 WIPTGNDR
-580 NES
+580 R

>member
-1 MRLNSPRER
+1 
-10 LVDDLADVG
+10 
-19 CAVECGKRAV
+19 
-29 AMKRAKLRGKMAI
+29 MKKMKLRGKTSV

-56 VWSDSTQ
+56 AWSDYTQ

-87 FMDMNQERI
+87 FMDMNQARI

-142 ASDEYEAEAIR
+142 MSDAYESAAIE
-153 SFNDGTTVEKYGI
+153 SFLANSATESYGI
-166 ETYGGQEAFRY
+166 DTYEDQEVFRY

-189 CHGDPKGEPDATGY
+189 CHGDPAGELDVTGY

-221 PIDLYMSGIQDNVT
+221 PIDIYMSGIQDNVT
-235 RQVGYFSFII
+235 RQIGYFSFIV

-253 FLITRMVTQP
+253 LLITRLITQP
-263 LAQVEEAVGQIEG
+263 LTQVENAVEQVEN
-276 GNFEVSLE
+276 GNFEIDLKEV
-284 NIKGNGEIQDLA
+284 KGNGEITDLA
-296 KKFDFMAAQ
+296 KKFDYMAEQ
-305 LRDLYGNLERQ
+305 LRDLYGNLEGQ
-316 VEVRTS
+316 VELRTA
-322 QLESANELLEE
+322 QLESANEMLEE
-333 QRSQLAKVNEE
+333 QRSQLARVNEE

-374 EIWQSANVERSDDE
+374 EIWQKANPDRDEDE
-388 AAAVKEIKE
+388 AESVKEIKE

-418 KTELTVE
+418 KTDLTVE

-431 LIGLVERSIGF
+431 LIGIVERSIGF
-442 LAEQRSITL
+442 LAEQRNISFS
-451 TTVVHPDVP
+451 TTVHPDVP
-460 IINADWEKIRRIV
+460 IITADWEKIRRIV

-486 GGHVRIEVRYDEA
+486 GGFVNIEVGYDEP
-499 NDRLAIAVSDDGIGI
+499 NERLSIAVSDSGIGI
-514 KEENLES
+514 KEEDLPL

-527 QSDKSSYRR
+527 QNDKSSYRR

-544 AVVKELTEMHGGC
+544 AVVKELVEMHRGI
-557 IEVESVYKQGSTFTV
+557 IEVESTYKEGSTFTV
-572 CIPTGNGR
+572 IIPTGNEEGITHG
-580 NES
+580 

>member
-1 MRLNSPRER
+1 MHAI
-10 LVDDLADVG
+10 LA
-19 CAVECGKRAV
+19 KK
-29 AMKRAKLRGKMAI
+29 MKLRGKTTI
-42 VLIVLLVVAVALNV
+42 ILIVLLVVAVALNV
-56 VWSDSTQ
+56 VWSDYTQ

-87 FMDMNQERI
+87 FMDMNQARI

-128 IIRYTN
+128 IIQYTN

-142 ASDEYEAEAIR
+142 MSDEYESDAIR
-153 SFNDGTTVEKYGI
+153 MFKEGTANEKYGI
-166 ETYGGQEAFRY
+166 ETYEDQEVFRY
-177 VAPIYLE
+177 VSPIYLK

-189 CHGDPKGEPDATGY
+189 CHGDPKGELDATGY
-203 PKEGMKV
+203 PKEGMEV

-221 PIDLYMSGIQDNVT
+221 PIDIYMSGIQDNVT
-235 RQVGYFSFII
+235 HQIGYFSFIV
-245 IMVILAVY
+245 IMVILILY
-253 FLITRMVTQP
+253 FAITRMITHP
-263 LAQVEEAVGQIEG
+263 LTEVESAVDQIEG
-276 GNFEVSLE
+276 GNFEVDLDG
-284 NIKGNGEIQDLA
+284 IKGNGEIKDLA
-296 KKFDFMAAQ
+296 IKFDSMAKQ
-305 LRDLYGNLERQ
+305 LRTLYNNLEGQ
-316 VEVRTS
+316 VEMRTA
-322 QLESANELLEE
+322 QLESANEMLEE
-333 QRSQLAKVNEE
+333 QRSQLAQVNEE

-374 EIWQSANVERSDDE
+374 EIWQNANTERSEDE
-388 AAAVKEIKE
+388 TAAVKEVKE

-418 KTELTVE
+418 RTDLIME

-442 LAEQRSITL
+442 LADQRHIAL
-451 TTVVHPDVP
+451 TTLVHPDVP
-460 IINADWEKIRRIV
+460 IITADWEKIRRIV
-473 ENLASNAIKFTRK
+473 ENLTSNAIKFTRK
-486 GGHVRIEVRYDEA
+486 GGSVHIEVSYDER
-499 NDRLAIAVSDDGIGI
+499 NERLAIAVTDTGIGI
-514 KEENLES
+514 KEEDLPL

-544 AVVKELTEMHGGC
+544 AVVKELVEMHEGS
-557 IEVESVYKQGSTFTV
+557 IEVESTYKQGSTFTV
-572 CIPTGNGR
+572 FIPTGNKG
-580 NES
+580 EEG

>member
-1 MRLNSPRER
+1 
-10 LVDDLADVG
+10 
-19 CAVECGKRAV
+19 
-29 AMKRAKLRGKMAI
+29 MKKMKLRGKTTI
-42 VLIVLLVVAVALNV
+42 VLIVLLVVSVALNV

-76 ILTYEMDAVWE
+76 ILSYEMDAVWE
-87 FMDMNQERI
+87 FMDMNQARI
-96 DTDSDGTYN
+96 DTDSDGSYN

-128 IIRYTN
+128 VIRYTN

-142 ASDEYEAEAIR
+142 MSDDYESEAIR
-153 SFNDGTTVEKYGI
+153 LFNDGSAVEKYGI
-166 ETYGGQEAFRY
+166 ETYNGQEVFRY
-177 VAPIYLE
+177 VTPIYLE

-189 CHGDPKGEPDATGY
+189 CHGDPAGELDVTGY
-203 PKEGMKV
+203 PKEGMEV

-221 PIDLYMSGIQDNVT
+221 PIDIYMAGIQENVT

-245 IMVILAVY
+245 VMVILAVY
-253 FLITRMVTQP
+253 VLITRLITRP
-263 LAQVEEAVGQIEG
+263 LSEVENAVGQIEN
-276 GNFEVSLE
+276 GNFEVNLE
-284 NIKGNGEIQDLA
+284 GIKGNGEIKDLA
-296 KKFDFMAAQ
+296 VKFDIMAEQ
-305 LRDLYGNLERQ
+305 LRALYGNLEGQ
-316 VEVRTS
+316 VELRTA
-322 QLESANELLEE
+322 QLESANELLEK
-333 QRSQLAKVNEE
+333 QRSQLARVNEE

-374 EIWQSANVERSDDE
+374 EIWQQANVDRSEDE
-388 AAAVKEIKE
+388 TAAVKEVKE

-418 KTELTVE
+418 RNELSVE

-442 LAEQRSITL
+442 LAEQRNISL
-451 TTVVHPDVP
+451 TTVVHQDVP
-460 IINADWEKIRRIV
+460 IITADWEKIRRIV

-486 GGHVRIEVRYDEA
+486 GGSVSIEVSYHEETE
-499 NDRLAIAVSDDGIGI
+499 RLSIAVSDTGIGI
-514 KEENLES
+514 KEEDLPL

-544 AVVKELTEMHGGC
+544 AVVKELVEMHGGTV
-557 IEVESVYKQGSTFTV
+557 EVRSVYKQGSTFTV
-572 CIPTGNGR
+572 WIPTGNDR
-580 NES
+580 R